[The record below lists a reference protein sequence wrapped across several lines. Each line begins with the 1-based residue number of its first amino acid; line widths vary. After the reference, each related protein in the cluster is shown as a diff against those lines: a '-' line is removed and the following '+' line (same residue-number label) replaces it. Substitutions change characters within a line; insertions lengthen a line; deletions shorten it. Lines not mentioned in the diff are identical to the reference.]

1 MKITLLIAVAL
12 LLMAVP
18 VLGQDSTTDGRYDD
32 NDGFDWGWLGL
43 LGLLG
48 LLPRRAEPA
57 QVVETDR
64 ARVTTTTRP

>member
-1 MKITLLIAVAL
+1 MKTTLLIAAAL
-12 LLMAVP
+12 VLMAVP
-18 VLGQDSTTDGRYDD
+18 LLGQDSTTAGQDDD

-48 LLPRRAEPA
+48 LLPRRAEPDH
-57 QVVETDR
+57 VVEADR